1 MIRSSLLG
9 WFVLG
14 AAPALGQQLSD
25 VLLVETTQD
34 QIVRL
39 TDFDGDGRYQSPGE
53 VRVLYYDGM
62 GGSNFS
68 SPRSALVRLEGGS
81 PALYWID
88 TQRDQLFRAV
98 DDSGNG
104 RIDTGEDSRYRYI
117 LAFDGPTSPD
127 GLASTTDGALWW
139 CSDGGVAR
147 GLFRCIDLNGND
159 DANDDGESEK
169 LIPAGGVQ
177 LVATDA
183 GSAAFD
189 SSNLL
194 RLASFGNVVVGY
206 VQGEDEAAFRFE
218 KLNADSD
225 LADPGEARLFLNATG
240 KNPAFP
246 QNADWQSGLLRS
258 LVLPG
263 PGGKGQAHARLN
275 YLASRQES
283 GQTAWYFATNQ
294 AASFNALNI
303 LGQAVNGLVF
313 RGVDLNADGDLQEP
327 GEVRAYFDGS
337 LTSGSPLVV
346 DQITGLDA
354 ASDGIYLGAIDGS
367 NAVVHRLRDLN
378 GDGDALDAGE
388 LDFALFDDS
397 QFAGPSPFFIGS
409 PFVWDIA
416 VAPLGWF
423 QNSFLDS
430 GTPCAPGANKPKL
443 GFSGDA
449 HVGAPAGFELR
460 VENVAPGLPAVLLVG
475 TDTTSWLGLP
485 LPLDLALFG
494 LPGCTLYQNAQV
506 QFTFLT
512 TGSGPSGGVAKVPVV
527 LPNDPQLYD
536 AEIPLQWVIVDS
548 AGGQLA
554 FSKLGVVHLLAP

>member
-34 QIVRL
+34 QLVRL
-39 TDFDGDGRYQSPGE
+39 TDFDGDGRYQSQDE

-68 SPRSALVRLEGGS
+68 SPRSALVRLEAGT

-98 DDSGNG
+98 DESGNG
-104 RIDTGEDSRYRYI
+104 RIDIGEDSRYRYI
-117 LAFDGPTSPD
+117 LGLDGSTSPD
-127 GLASTTDGALWW
+127 GLASTSDGAIWW

-177 LVATDA
+177 WVETDA

-194 RLASFGNVVVGY
+194 RLASFGNGVVAY
-206 VQGEDEAAFRFE
+206 VQGDDEAAFRFE
-218 KLNADSD
+218 KRNTDSD
-225 LADPGEARLFLNATG
+225 LADPGESRLFLNATG
-240 KNPAFP
+240 KNSAFP

-263 PGGKGQAHARLN
+263 PGGKGQAYARLN

-294 AASFNALNI
+294 AAGFNALNI

-313 RGVDLNADGDLQEP
+313 RGVDLNADGDLQEA

-337 LTSGSPLVV
+337 LTSGSPFVV

-397 QFAGPSPFFIGS
+397 QLAGPSPFFIGT

-416 VAPLGWF
+416 VAPQGWF
-423 QNSFLDS
+423 QNSFIDS
-430 GTPCAPGANKPKL
+430 GTPCGPGSNKPKL

-449 HVGAPAGFELR
+449 HVGAPTGFDLR

-494 LPGCTLYQNAQV
+494 LPGCTLYQNAMLR
-506 QFTFLT
+506 FTLLT
-512 TGSGPSGGVAKVPVV
+512 TGSGPSGGVAKLPVV
-527 LPNDPQLYD
+527 LQNDPQLYG
-536 AEIPLQWVIVDS
+536 AEIPLQWVIVDAA
-548 AGGQLA
+548 AGQFS